1 MVSVAVAPLARLAV
15 VPVMLLPLTLTV
27 RPLPLALSTFSPAG
41 TTSVT
46 VTLAAALGPALLTT
60 IAKLIVAPAPVPLG
74 VLAVF
79 TTVRSAL
86 ALTVIVSVPLLL
98 AVLLSGVVVVTV
110 LVALTGPLPGTTKL
124 MVWVLVAPG
133 ASVPIVYTAVVSVPP
148 GR

>member
-1 MVSVAVAPLARLAV
+1 MLRLTTMVSVAVAPLARLAV

-74 VLAVF
+74 VLAVL

-86 ALTVIVSVPLLL
+86 AT
-98 AVLLSGVVVVTV
+98 
-110 LVALTGPLPGTTKL
+110 TGKTTR
-124 MVWVLVAPG
+124 
-133 ASVPIVYTAVVSVPP
+133 TF
-148 GR
+148 